1 MFKYKQIDYFKIVKQ
16 LQVPQNI
23 YYIQISP
30 PVSQICLP
38 HYLQSMFYT
47 VRVVAYTTPDQLRKI
62 PELRLYRSNREPL
75 K

>member
-1 MFKYKQIDYFKIVKQ
+1 MFKYRQIDYFKIVKQ

-30 PVSQICLP
+30 VSQICLP

-47 VRVVAYTTPDQLRKI
+47 VRVVGIYNAGSTSENTGVTPL
-62 PELRLYRSNREPL
+62 
-75 K
+75 